1 MIFCDNCFKDL
12 EIQAIIKSLNHH
24 GTCPICG
31 NTSYIYDTDSDT
43 SLNGLFDRVIGVY
56 TAEADLQPD
65 FPKNDLGILAE
76 RLKTDWDI
84 FSDIQV
90 ESIDKIL
97 EALAPTMKED
107 FPSLFSGKV
116 GISEKYDLTY
126 LNGHSIL
133 RAREWSD
140 FVEAI
145 KHRNRFHT
153 NLIDTDRFKA
163 LCMSIAKEIP
173 AGKQKYYRGRISHN
187 PKGYTPKKMGPPP
200 TDKATDGRA
209 NSAGISRL
217 YLTDSRE
224 TTFHEIRAAEYDY
237 VSIGTFKLLEPIKV
251 VDLSRIGSIS
261 PFASESDEFDCT
273 ALAINREHL
282 KKINQEIS
290 RTMRKGDSPLDY
302 IPTQYICDLIMSIT
316 DDAGVPMFDGI
327 EYQSA
332 MHKDGAN
339 LTIFYPEKFKCTRS
353 KTYEVTELKYTDT
366 PVR

>member
-1 MIFCDNCFKDL
+1 MIFCEKCFKDL
-12 EIQAIIKSLNHH
+12 EIQAIIRSINHY

-31 NTSYIYDTDSDT
+31 NASYIYNTESDM
-43 SLNGLFDRVIGVY
+43 SLNGLFDKVISVY

-65 FPKNDLGILAE
+65 FPQNDLGTLAE
-76 RLKTDWDI
+76 RLKADWDI
-84 FSDIQV
+84 FSDIPV
-90 ESIDKIL
+90 ENIGEIL
-97 EALAPTMKED
+97 TTLAPTMKED

-116 GISEKYDLTY
+116 GISEKNDLMY
-126 LNGHSIL
+126 LSSHSIL
-133 RAREWSD
+133 RAKEWSD

-145 KHRNRFHT
+145 KHKNRFHT
-153 NLIDTDRFKA
+153 NLIDTEILKA
-163 LCMSIAKEIP
+163 LCMSIAKDIP
-173 AGKQKYYRGRISHN
+173 TGKQRYYRGRISYN
-187 PKGYTPKKMGPPP
+187 PKGYKPKKMGAPP

-237 VSIGTFKLLEPIKV
+237 VTIGTFKLLEPIKV

-302 IPTQYICDLIMSIT
+302 IPTQYICDFIMSIT
-316 DDAGVPMFDGI
+316 DALGNPLYDGI
-327 EYQSA
+327 EYKSA
-332 MHKDGAN
+332 MHKAGAN
-339 LTIFYPEKFKCTRS
+339 LTIFYPDKFRCTYS

-366 PVR
+366 PV